1 MLNSYYIGGNT
12 TNNKCEV
19 RLNTPSTGF
28 IQKSNPVSRFIRF
41 QRGSEIEKLLFP
53 TDPRDVPMLT
63 YKHTVCKHDYN
74 FDPTGYKISYEQEE
88 VKEEVTV
95 LQVCI
100 FGSDYMLAEYVFN
113 KDMADKQESE
123 NNKE

>member
-1 MLNSYYIGGNT
+1 
-12 TNNKCEV
+12 
-19 RLNTPSTGF
+19 
-28 IQKSNPVSRFIRF
+28 
-41 QRGSEIEKLLFP
+41 
-53 TDPRDVPMLT
+53 MLT
-63 YKHTVCKHDYN
+63 YKHTVCKHDYS